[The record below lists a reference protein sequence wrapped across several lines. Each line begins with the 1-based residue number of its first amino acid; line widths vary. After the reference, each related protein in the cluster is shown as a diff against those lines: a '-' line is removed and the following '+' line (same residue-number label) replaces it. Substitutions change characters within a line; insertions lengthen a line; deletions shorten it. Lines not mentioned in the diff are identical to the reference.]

1 MAEEFKT
8 DPNEPII
15 RLEDVTVTF
24 KTRTG
29 SILHPNKIQA
39 LKGVSLSLMP
49 GETIGLVGE
58 SGCGK
63 STTAN
68 VMIGLQKPTTGKV
81 YFKGVDVTNRTAADR
96 RRIGRVISVVFQD
109 PATALNARMSIHDQ
123 LLDPMLVHKIGD
135 KESREKRVYELI
147 EQVGLPMSVMD
158 ALPGQLSGGQRQ
170 RVAIARAL
178 SLQPDAIIADEPTS
192 ALDVSVRAQILN
204 LLMDLKKDLG
214 LAMVFISH
222 DIQTV
227 RYISDRII
235 VMNGGRPVEEG
246 TAEQVFNNPRDE
258 YTKLLLGAAP
268 SLLYPDLGKYPS
280 CSKKRKS
287 GQMDPKCI
295 KGVIPPVVI
304 PLTAERTLDLKSFS
318 RNINRMIDAGVDGLF
333 FLGSS
338 GEVAFL
344 TDAQRQ
350 HVLQEAV
357 SIVRGRVPVLAG
369 IIDMETLRVIDQAK
383 RAEAIGVDGLVA
395 TAPFY
400 ALGGP
405 KETERHFRAIRENT
419 ELPLFAYDLPVC
431 VHTKLDPTMLVRLGK
446 DGVLQGVKDSS
457 GDDVSFRWLVLEN
470 EDAGHPL
477 QLLTGHEVC
486 VDGAYL
492 AGADGSVPGLANV
505 DPYTYVE
512 MWRAYQAGDWA
523 KVKELQDHVAR
534 LMFLTRVVKATVGFG
549 AGVGAFKTALWQ
561 MGIFETNQMRE
572 PVQPLVG
579 DDVEAIVKVLKTA
592 GLIAEDQPVR
602 A

>member
-109 PATALNARMSIHDQ
+109 PATALNARMSVHDQ

-147 EQVGLPMSVMD
+147 EQVGLPVSVMD

-268 SLLYPDLGKYPS
+268 SLLYPDLGKLPS

-579 DDVEAIVKVLKTA
+579 GDVEAIVKVLKTA